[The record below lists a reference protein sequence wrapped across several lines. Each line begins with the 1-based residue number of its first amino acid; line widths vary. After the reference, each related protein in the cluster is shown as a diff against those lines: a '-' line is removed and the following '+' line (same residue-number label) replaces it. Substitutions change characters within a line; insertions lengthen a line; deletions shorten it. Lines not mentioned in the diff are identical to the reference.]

1 MEKKAPVM
9 DQADHASLSSPQSSE
24 PQFSQAETA
33 AASAGNSA
41 PAGSKSLSTYL
52 QNPVFLLSFIGVLT
66 FMLYLGTLAFP
77 FVMDDTLQVVNNLL
91 IRSWHN
97 LPQAWTRDL
106 WLNFTHSV
114 YYRPF
119 FTTWSILNYS
129 LFQLQPWGWHLGAVL
144 LHIFASLSVFFVA
157 RKLKMDY
164 WAAALATMI
173 FAFHPLHVECAACVS
188 AASDPMVT
196 LFFALA
202 FVAFLNSREQD
213 NHHRAAWRVASFLFL
228 ACALFTK
235 EMALT
240 FCGVVAVYAWLFP
253 SPGESSG
260 LRRGRDAFVATLPY
274 VLLTAAYMAVRQ
286 AVVHQLAAPVG
297 HGRWLDMVLTWPMV
311 LSRYLRMLLVPTG
324 LGGLYYDP
332 YVTEPGLTNFVLPL
346 LAVVAVVVGIWY
358 WARRTSDRVILF
370 AGLWIIA
377 TLAPALYLPSFENGD
392 FVHDRYIYL
401 GSIGFAILLAKA
413 IRLLPAIKT
422 VSSSALQ
429 ITAACVLALAYIA
442 GSYYTQVYWSSN
454 LMVYYRAHTSYPQYE
469 LATIRYAN
477 ELSAR
482 ARFDR
487 ATELLKTVIN
497 NHPENDPTLLNPY
510 MDLATN
516 YIRAGNLP
524 DGRVALAKAATL
536 TRDPRSSA
544 VSSIFVAELYARLG
558 DYHQALALCSNALQR
573 DATLYAALEFCGNVQ
588 FLTGNYPDA
597 EKLLSHAAAI
607 APDRAAPLHL
617 LGRLYLQTGRATQ
630 GEESLRKAVQLDST
644 VFDYH
649 YWYARALAQRGD
661 VPDARRELLTALA
674 IKGYSA
680 EAKAALAALPETR

>member
-9 DQADHASLSSPQSSE
+9 DRAADPSLPSAQSPE
-24 PQFSQAETA
+24 PQFSEAQA
-33 AASAGNSA
+33 AASAGSPA
-41 PAGSKSLSTYL
+41 PGDGKSLSAYL
-52 QNPVFLLSFIGVLT
+52 QNPIFLLSFIGVLT
-66 FMLYLGTLAFP
+66 FILYLGTLAFP

-114 YYRPF
+114 YYRPL

-157 RKLKMDY
+157 RKLKIDY
-164 WAAALATMI
+164 WTATLATMI
-173 FAFHPLHVECAACVS
+173 FAFHPLRVECAACVS

-202 FVAFLNSREQD
+202 FVSFLNSREQD
-213 NHHRAAWRVASFLFL
+213 NDRRVVWRVASFLFL
-228 ACALFTK
+228 ACGLFTK

-253 SPGESSG
+253 RSSESSV
-260 LRRGRDAFVATLPY
+260 LGRARQALVATLPY

-286 AVVHQLAAPVG
+286 AVVHQLAAPAG
-297 HGRWLDMVLTWPMV
+297 HGRWLDMVLTWPLV

-332 YVTEPGLTNFVLPL
+332 YVTQPGVTNFVLPL
-346 LAVVAVVVGIWY
+346 LAVLAVVAGIWY
-358 WARRTSDRVILF
+358 WARRTGDRVILF
-370 AGLWIIA
+370 AGFWIIV

-413 IRLLPAIKT
+413 IRLLPSVKNI
-422 VSSSALQ
+422 SSSALQ
-429 ITAACVLALAYIA
+429 ITTACVLALAYIA

-469 LATIRYAN
+469 LATVRYAN

-482 ARFDR
+482 SRFDR

-497 NHPENDPTLLNPY
+497 NHPETDVTLLNPY

-516 YIRAGNLP
+516 YIRAGNLT
-524 DGRVALAKAATL
+524 DGHAALAKAATL
-536 TRDPRSSA
+536 TRDPRSPA
-544 VSSIFVAELYARLG
+544 VSSVSLAEIYARLG
-558 DYHQALALCSNALQR
+558 DYDPALALCSNALQR
-573 DATLYAALEFCGNVQ
+573 DTTLYAALELCGNVQ
-588 FLTGNYPDA
+588 FLTGNYAEA

-617 LGRLYLQTGRATQ
+617 LGRVYLQTGRTAQ
-630 GEESLRKAVQLDST
+630 GEESLRKAVELDST

-661 VPDARRELLTALA
+661 VPDARRELLAALA
-674 IKGYSA
+674 IRSDSV